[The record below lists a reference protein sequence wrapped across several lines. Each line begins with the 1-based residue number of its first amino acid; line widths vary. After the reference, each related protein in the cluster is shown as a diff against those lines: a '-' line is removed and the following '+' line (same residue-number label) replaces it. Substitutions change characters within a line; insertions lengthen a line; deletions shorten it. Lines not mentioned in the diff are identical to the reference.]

1 MASKRKDLDESELNS
16 KKIKSS
22 REVCFFGKKCYRKR
36 PDHFLEFSHPH
47 LENLTEIPT
56 EDSPQILRDQFNI
69 LQDLK
74 LIPNISTI
82 SKQNQILK
90 SAENDNQSPTDQG
103 STSSAFS
110 ENNSTNSEI
119 NDDDPPKVSHDMVS
133 QNLFF
138 KCVI

>member
-1 MASKRKDLDESELNS
+1 MASKRKDFEEKEHSS

-47 LENLTEIPT
+47 LENLTEIPA
-56 EDSPQILRDQFNI
+56 EDSPQILRDQFII

-74 LIPNISTI
+74 LIPN
-82 SKQNQILK
+82 KNQILK
-90 SAENDNQSPTDQG
+90 STNNDNESPTDQG
-103 STSSAFS
+103 FTSSAFS
-110 ENNSTNSEI
+110 ENNSRNCEK
-119 NDDDPPKVSHDMVS
+119 NDDPPKVSHGSKVS
-133 QNLFF
+133 QNIFF